1 MKCPKCHSENPPGRP
16 SCAACGAALPTIA
29 ETLDAHAMPVE
40 PPLKEPELGSLI
52 AGKYKLVEELGKGG
66 MGVVFLADQTA
77 PVKRQVALKIIKLGM
92 DTHHV
97 VARFEAERQALAV
110 MDHPNIAKVFDG
122 GATDTGRPYFV
133 MELVKGIP
141 LTTYCDQNELTT
153 RERLE
158 LFIPICEAVQHAH
171 QKGVIHRDLKPS
183 NVLVAVQ
190 DGKPVPKIIDF
201 GIAKAIDHRLA
212 ESTLFTE
219 QGLLIGTPAY
229 MSPEQAEMSGL
240 DIDTRTDIYSLGV
253 MLYELLIGVLP
264 FDQKMLRAAAFNEIQ
279 RIIREIDPPRAS
291 TQIIKLGDTN
301 TTIAEHRRT
310 DLASLHRQL
319 KGDLDCILMRAME
332 KDRTRRYETAI
343 GLAMDINRH
352 LHNEPISARP
362 PSTTYR
368 LAKFARRHKVGLAA
382 GVAVFLALVAGL
394 VLATTG
400 LIRAKRA
407 EAVAAGE
414 RDRANQETKTT
425 RRVSDFLVSIFQ
437 VSDPRQALG
446 NTITAREILDKGAAR
461 VEEELKGEPLVKA
474 RLMDTMGTVYMNLGL
489 FPQAAPLA
497 ERALEV
503 RRKELAPDDPLIAES
518 MNSLGALRYTMGNL
532 AEAEKLFRGALD
544 IRRKKLGEENYEVS
558 TSLNDLAMTLNS
570 LGRYDEAEPLYRQAL
585 AIRQKLFGKE
595 HPDIAQSLNNLGM
608 FLYRRA
614 KYDEAEK
621 LFRQALEM
629 NRRLL
634 GEVHPEIATYLNN
647 LGMVLRDSG
656 QLAEAETTFRQSLEL
671 NRKIYGP
678 DHPNYGNSVAN
689 LAALLVRTGKF
700 EEAERYYL
708 EVIAL
713 YSKIYGE
720 KNFNTATVR
729 SLLAECLTKT
739 KKYPQAEKLL
749 MECLA
754 IIKGQFG
761 QDHPRTQATVRRLVA
776 LYEAWGKPQKMAV
789 YQAMLKK

>member
-1 MKCPKCHSENPPGRP
+1 V
-16 SCAACGAALPTIA
+16 
-29 ETLDAHAMPVE
+29 ETLDARATPVE
-40 PPLKEPELGSLI
+40 PPLKEPGLGSLI

-133 MELVKGIP
+133 MELVRGIP
-141 LTTYCDQNELTT
+141 LTTYCDKNQLTT

-158 LFIPICEAVQHAH
+158 LFVPICEAVQHAH

-291 TQIIKLGDTN
+291 TQIIKLGETN

-310 DLASLHRQL
+310 DPASLHRQL

-332 KDRTRRYETAI
+332 KDRTRRYETAT

-400 LIRAKRA
+400 LIRAQRA
-407 EAVAAGE
+407 EAVAADE

-489 FPQAAPLA
+489 YPQAVPLA

-503 RRKELAPDDPLIAES
+503 RRQALAPDDPLIAES
-518 MNSLGALRYTMGNL
+518 MNSLGALRYTTGNF

-614 KYDEAEK
+614 KYAEAEK

-634 GEVHPEIATYLNN
+634 GDVHPEIASYLNN

-656 QLAEAETTFRQSLEL
+656 QLAEAETMFRQSVDLHH
-671 NRKIYGP
+671 KVYGQ
-678 DHPNYGNSVAN
+678 DHPNFGNAVVN
-689 LAALLVRTGKF
+689 LAALLVRMGKY
-700 EEAERYYL
+700 EEAERDYL
-708 EVIAL
+708 EAIAL
-713 YSKIYGE
+713 YGKIYSE
-720 KNFNTATVR
+720 NNFQTAGVR
-729 SLLAECLTKT
+729 SLLGECMTKT
-739 KKYPQAEKLL
+739 KRFPKAEKLL
-749 MECLA
+749 VESLA

-776 LYEAWGKPQKMAV
+776 LYEAWGKPAKMAV

>member
-1 MKCPKCHSENPPGRP
+1 
-16 SCAACGAALPTIA
+16 
-29 ETLDAHAMPVE
+29 LDARATPVE
-40 PPLKEPELGSLI
+40 PPIKEPGLGSLV

-141 LTTYCDQNELTT
+141 LTTYCDQNQLTT

-201 GIAKAIDHRLA
+201 GIAKAVDHRLA

-229 MSPEQAEMSGL
+229 MSPEQAELSGL

-291 TQIIKLGDTN
+291 TQIIKLGETN

-310 DLASLHRQL
+310 DPASLHRQL

-332 KDRTRRYETAI
+332 KDRTRRYETAT

-394 VLATTG
+394 VMATTG

-437 VSDPRQALG
+437 VSDPKQALG
-446 NTITAREILDKGAAR
+446 NTITAREILDKGSAR

-489 FPQAAPLA
+489 YPQAVPLA

-503 RRKELAPDDPLIAES
+503 RRQALAPDDPLIAQS
-518 MNSLGALRYTMGNL
+518 MFSLGELRYTTGSY

-544 IRRKKLGEENYEVS
+544 IQMKKLGEETYEVS
-558 TSLNDLAMTLNS
+558 NSLNDLAMTLNS

-621 LFRQALEM
+621 LFREALEM

-634 GEVHPEIATYLNN
+634 GEVHPEIASYLNN

-656 QLAEAETTFRQSLEL
+656 RLAEAETTFRQSVDLHQ
-671 NRKIYGP
+671 KVYGS
-678 DHPNYGNSVAN
+678 DHPNYGNAVAN
-689 LAALLVRTGKF
+689 LAALLVRMGKF
-700 EEAERYYL
+700 EEAERNYL

-713 YSKIYGE
+713 YGKIYSE
-720 KNFNTATVR
+720 NNFQTAGVR
-729 SLLAECLTKT
+729 SLLGECLTKT
-739 KKYPQAEKLL
+739 KKFPQAEKLL
-749 MECLA
+749 VESLA

-761 QDHPRTQATVRRLVA
+761 QGHPRTQATVRRLVA
-776 LYEAWGKPQKMAV
+776 LYEAWGKPAKMAV

>member
-1 MKCPKCHSENPPGRP
+1 MKCPKCHSENPPGRQ
-16 SCAACGAALPTIA
+16 SCAACGAALPTIV
-29 ETLDAHAMPVE
+29 ETLDANAIPVE
-40 PPLKEPELGSLI
+40 PPIKEPGLGSLI
-52 AGKYKLVEELGKGG
+52 AGKYRLVEELGKGG

-77 PVKRQVALKIIKLGM
+77 PVKRQVALKIIKMGM

-97 VARFEAERQALAV
+97 VVRFEAERQALAV

-133 MELVKGIP
+133 MELVLGIP
-141 LTTYCDQNELTT
+141 LTTYCDQNQLTT

-190 DGKPVPKIIDF
+190 DGKSVPKIIDF

-291 TQIIKLGDTN
+291 TQIIKLGETN

-310 DLASLHRQL
+310 DPASLHRQL

-332 KDRTRRYETAI
+332 KDRTRRYETAT

-368 LAKFARRHKVGLAA
+368 LAKFSRRHKVGLAA

-394 VLATTG
+394 VLAMTG

-407 EAVAAGE
+407 EAIAAGE

-489 FPQAAPLA
+489 YPQAAPLA
-497 ERALEV
+497 EKALEV
-503 RRKELAPDDPLIAES
+503 RRQALAPDDPIIAES
-518 MNSLGALRYTMGNL
+518 MNSLGAIRYTMGNF

-544 IRRKKLGEENYEVS
+544 IRRKKFGEETSEVS
-558 TSLNDLAMTLNS
+558 TSLNDLAITLNS

-585 AIRQKLFGKE
+585 TIRQKLFPKE

-614 KYDEAEK
+614 KYEEAEK

-634 GEVHPEIATYLNN
+634 GDVHPEIASYLNN

-656 QLAEAETTFRQSLEL
+656 RLPEAESTFRQSVALHHKL
-671 NRKIYGP
+671 YGP
-678 DHPNYGNSVAN
+678 DHPNFGNSVVN
-689 LAALLVRTGKF
+689 LAALLVRMGKF
-700 EEAERYYL
+700 DEAELHYL

-713 YSKIYGE
+713 YKKIYSE
-720 KNFNTATVR
+720 NNYNTATVR
-729 SLLAECLTKT
+729 SLLGECLTKT
-739 KKYPQAEKLL
+739 KKFPQAEKLL
-749 MECLA
+749 VESLA
-754 IIKGQFG
+754 IVKGQFD
-761 QDHPRTQATVRRLVA
+761 QDHPRTQAIVRRLVA
-776 LYEAWGKPQKMAV
+776 LYEAWGKPAKVAIHK
-789 YQAMLKK
+789 AMLKK

>member
-1 MKCPKCHSENPPGRP
+1 V
-16 SCAACGAALPTIA
+16 
-29 ETLDAHAMPVE
+29 ETLDARDMPVE
-40 PPLKEPELGSLI
+40 PPIKEPGLGSLI
-52 AGKYKLVEELGKGG
+52 AGKYRLVEELGKGG

-122 GATDTGRPYFV
+122 GATETGRPYFV

-141 LTTYCDQNELTT
+141 LTAYCDQNELTT

-291 TQIIKLGDTN
+291 TQIIKLGETN

-310 DLASLHRQL
+310 DPASLHRQL

-332 KDRTRRYETAI
+332 KDRTRRYETAT

-489 FPQAAPLA
+489 YPQAAPLA

-503 RRKELAPDDPLIAES
+503 RRQELAPDDPLIAES

-614 KYDEAEK
+614 KYTEAEQ

-634 GEVHPEIATYLNN
+634 GEVHPEIASYLNN

-656 QLAEAETTFRQSLEL
+656 QMAEAETTFRQSVDLHHKL
-671 NRKIYGP
+671 YGP
-678 DHPNYGNSVAN
+678 DHPNYGNAVVN
-689 LAALLVRTGKF
+689 LAALLMRMGKF

-713 YSKIYGE
+713 YNKIYTE
-720 KNFNTATVR
+720 NNFNTATVR

-739 KKYPQAEKLL
+739 KKFPQAEKLL
-749 MECLA
+749 LNSLA

-776 LYEAWGKPQKMAV
+776 LYEAWGKPAKMAV

>member
-16 SCAACGAALPTIA
+16 SCAACGAALPTIV
-29 ETLDAHAMPVE
+29 ETLDARATPVE
-40 PPLKEPELGSLI
+40 PPVKEPGRGSLI
-52 AGKYKLVEELGKGG
+52 AGKYRLVEELGKGG

-133 MELVKGIP
+133 MELVRGIP

-291 TQIIKLGDTN
+291 TQIIKLGETN

-310 DLASLHRQL
+310 DPASLHRQL

-332 KDRTRRYETAI
+332 KDRTRRYETAS

-407 EAVAAGE
+407 EAVASGE

-461 VEEELKGEPLVKA
+461 VEEELRGEPLVKA

-489 FPQAAPLA
+489 YPQAAPLA
-497 ERALEV
+497 EKALEV
-503 RRKELAPDDPLIAES
+503 RRQALSPDDPLIAES
-518 MNSLGALRYTMGNL
+518 LNSLGAIRYTMGNF

-585 AIRQKLFGKE
+585 AIRQKLFPKE

-614 KYDEAEK
+614 KYEEAEK

-634 GEVHPEIATYLNN
+634 GEVHPEIASYLNN

-656 QLAEAETTFRQSLEL
+656 QLAEAETTFRQSVDLHHKL
-671 NRKIYGP
+671 YGP
-678 DHPNYGNSVAN
+678 DHPNYGNAVVN

-713 YSKIYGE
+713 YNKIYTE
-720 KNFNTATVR
+720 NNFNTATVR
-729 SLLAECLTKT
+729 SLLGECLTKT
-739 KKYPQAEKLL
+739 KKFPQAEKLL
-749 MECLA
+749 VESLA

-789 YQAMLKK
+789 YQAMLKR